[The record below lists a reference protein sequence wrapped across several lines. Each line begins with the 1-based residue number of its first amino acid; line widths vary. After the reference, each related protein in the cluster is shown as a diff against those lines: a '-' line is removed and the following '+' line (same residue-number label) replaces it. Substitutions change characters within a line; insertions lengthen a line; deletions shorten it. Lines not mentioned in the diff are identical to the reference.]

1 MKDIST
7 IKSKSVLKIVLEVR
21 KRLENI
27 FKNRLKSVI
36 LFGSHARGDYNSQS
50 DIDIMALVDLNNEE
64 LSKCY
69 GVVTDAIFDLEL
81 EYGIIISVIKKNYQ
95 NYNKYLDILPFYKN
109 VSNQGVII
117 YERN

>member
-7 IKSKSVLKIVLEVR
+7 IKSESVLKIVSEVG

-27 FKNRLKSVI
+27 FKSKLKSVI
-36 LFGSHARGDYNSQS
+36 LFGSYARGDYNNES
-50 DIDIMALVDLNNEE
+50 DIDIMVLVDMNNEE

-69 GVVTDAIFDLEL
+69 GVVPDAIFDLEL

-95 NYNKYLDILPFYKN
+95 NYNKYLNILPFYENIFKE
-109 VSNQGVII
+109 GVII
-117 YERN
+117 YGWN